1 MKIKD
6 LPIIKII
13 KFFILVIIISII
25 IWEIPFYI
33 DDVKSGLIGVDLHDN
48 IFYEIGYFVVRILIM
63 LFNFFKKLVIEDPL
77 GMLWYCL
84 IFLFCRYVNI
94 YNGERIYQ
102 KESVDVSDK
111 GTEMYYRDIIK
122 NHSPAVLSYIN
133 DFKL

>member
-48 IFYEIGYFVVRILIM
+48 IFYEIGYFAVWVLIM

-84 IFLFCRYVNI
+84 IFLFCRYVII
-94 YNGERIYQ
+94 YNSERIYQ

-111 GTEMYYRDIIK
+111 ETETYYRDIIK
-122 NHSPAVLSYIN
+122 NYSPANLSYIN